1 MINIDVL
8 FNINVLMYLCIEVRN
23 VFMNKLSVMLDI
35 RLKVIC
41 ILFLLKVDNSNTRYP
56 DYKICETD
64 TNDSHSQNNFGLTRR
79 VVPCMFKPST
89 LSAVGTLEIITST
102 PSILFDVL

>member
-41 ILFLLKVDNSNTRYP
+41 ILFLLKVDNSSTRY
-56 DYKICETD
+56 
-64 TNDSHSQNNFGLTRR
+64 
-79 VVPCMFKPST
+79 
-89 LSAVGTLEIITST
+89 LS
-102 PSILFDVL
+102 